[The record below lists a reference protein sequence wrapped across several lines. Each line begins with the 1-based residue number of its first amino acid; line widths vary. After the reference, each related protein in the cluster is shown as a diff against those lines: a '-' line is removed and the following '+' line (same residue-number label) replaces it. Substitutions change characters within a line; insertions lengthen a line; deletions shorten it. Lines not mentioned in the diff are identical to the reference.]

1 MTLEETKSQSRKPKG
16 KRNKFGASKS
26 GGYDSERE
34 HRRDLSL
41 KAKLRDGLITDLR
54 EQVSFILIPVQRDAE
69 GNLLEHDCRYIADFV
84 YRDRKGD
91 TIVEDT
97 KGVRTPEYIIK
108 RKLMLLVYG
117 IRIKEV

>member
-34 HRRDLSL
+34 HRRALSL

-54 EQVSFILIPVQRDAE
+54 EQVS
-69 GNLLEHDCRYIADFV
+69 
-84 YRDRKGD
+84 
-91 TIVEDT
+91 
-97 KGVRTPEYIIK
+97 
-108 RKLMLLVYG
+108 
-117 IRIKEV
+117 

>member
-34 HRRDLSL
+34 HRRALSL

-69 GNLLEHDCRYIADFV
+69 GTSSSTTAATSPISSTATARAIQSS
-84 YRDRKGD
+84 RIPKGSAPRN
-91 TIVEDT
+91 TSSRES
-97 KGVRTPEYIIK
+97 
-108 RKLMLLVYG
+108 
-117 IRIKEV
+117 

>member
-26 GGYDSERE
+26 A
-34 HRRDLSL
+34 LSL

>member
-34 HRRDLSL
+34 HRRALSL
-41 KAKLRDGLITDLR
+41 KAKLRDG
-54 EQVSFILIPVQRDAE
+54 LIPVQRDAE